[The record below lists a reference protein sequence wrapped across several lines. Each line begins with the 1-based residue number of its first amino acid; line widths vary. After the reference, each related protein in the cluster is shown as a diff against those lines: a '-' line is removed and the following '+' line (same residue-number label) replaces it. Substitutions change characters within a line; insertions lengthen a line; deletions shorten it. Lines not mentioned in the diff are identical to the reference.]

1 MGSAVI
7 PAIRISSAAL
17 LKLYFYSD
25 SDYGSKKKKKGGAKK
40 GGFKPKKTFFGAARG
55 KRKIK
60 RQDSDESDYDEKP
73 KKRSKKATAEI
84 SSRNIVPTAGRR
96 TRGVKINYSLIQG
109 SSGSEVDTE
118 AAKGKGKG
126 PRKWDGSEDEFKPE
140 DKSEE
145 EKPSE
150 EEEDEVPSEDLDSA
164 EERPKKVAQKKRV
177 SSEVSDEESEEEER
191 PKKVTTKKKVSSE
204 VSDEESEEE
213 DNPKASKTPDISDE
227 SEEEVPNEK
236 PILKPPT
243 EAPKPMLLSK
253 ASPFP
258 KAPPPGDESDSD
270 DGFQSPAT
278 PSEDE
283 DED

>member
-1 MGSAVI
+1 
-7 PAIRISSAAL
+7 L
-17 LKLYFYSD
+17 
-25 SDYGSKKKKKGGAKK
+25 
-40 GGFKPKKTFFGAARG
+40 KPKKTFFGAARG

-164 EERPKKVAQKKRV
+164 DERPKKVAQKKRV
-177 SSEVSDEESEEEER
+177 SSEVSDEESEEER
-191 PKKVTTKKKVSSE
+191 PKKVTSKKKVSSE

-227 SEEEVPNEK
+227 SEEEEPKEK